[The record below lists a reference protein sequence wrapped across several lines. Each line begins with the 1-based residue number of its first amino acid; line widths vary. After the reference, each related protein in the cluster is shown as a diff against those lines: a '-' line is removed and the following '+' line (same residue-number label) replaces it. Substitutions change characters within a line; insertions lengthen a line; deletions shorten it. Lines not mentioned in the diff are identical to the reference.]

1 MKESI
6 FERMTRWGADR
17 GWNQSEIAVNLGLSS
32 PQQISNWKRRGV
44 PPEWHAP
51 IARLF
56 GRSVDELMG
65 LVAETSLNDLE
76 QKEWP
81 FHSVDEE
88 KVRQLDERPL
98 AQLEAAILIAAAQV
112 GLDIKKDG

>member
-6 FERMTRWGADR
+6 FERMARWGAAR
-17 GWNQSEIAVNLGLSS
+17 GWNQSEIAANLGLSS

-65 LVAETSLNDLE
+65 LSAETPADDLL
-76 QKEWP
+76 QKAWP
-81 FHSVDEE
+81 FRSVDEA
-88 KVRQLDERPL
+88 KVRNLDEIPL

-112 GLDIKKDG
+112 GLDIKKT